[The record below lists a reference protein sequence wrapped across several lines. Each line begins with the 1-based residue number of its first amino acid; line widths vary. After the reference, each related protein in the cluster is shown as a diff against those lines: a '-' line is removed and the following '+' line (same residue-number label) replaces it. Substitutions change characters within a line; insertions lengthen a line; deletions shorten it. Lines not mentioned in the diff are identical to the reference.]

1 MSNLTQNAIPRGIQ
15 AVRAEANIGQ
25 VIGELNTAF
34 ADFRN
39 KNDTRL
45 DTIER
50 QLEQDATV
58 AASRQMGNFD
68 TKPASRFQAHYAAKP
83 DFQAS
88 SEPVAMQD
96 FLKGIAGLK
105 TTEGVRA
112 ALAGGV
118 DTTGGFTIPSRLAP
132 SVLDAMTAQSSVLTA
147 GAGLTLIEPS
157 QTFTTAAVDTV
168 PTAAWRAESANIA
181 ESDPAFRAIL
191 AAPKSLAFF
200 FKISRELL
208 ADGSDISRA
217 LTTAIA
223 QSFAL
228 ALDAAALRGS
238 GTAPT
243 PRGLLNT
250 AGVHAVTSGAN
261 GATLANYNKLF
272 EAVTAILSAD
282 HGMPSAAIMN
292 PRSLVKL
299 GSLLDTTSQPMQVPG
314 MLQPLKLLQ
323 TSQIPVN
330 LNVGTSTDCS
340 EIYLGDFTQMQ
351 FIVRENVSIQLL
363 RERFAETG
371 QLAFVGHVRAD
382 VAVMRPKSF
391 AVISGV
397 RA

>member
-1 MSNLTQNAIPRGIQ
+1 MNENTTPRGIQ
-15 AVRAEANIGQ
+15 SVRAESNIPELIRG
-25 VIGELNTAF
+25 VNAALGEFKA
-34 ADFRN
+34 

-50 QLEQDATV
+50 QLEQDATI
-58 AASRQMGNFD
+58 AASRQMGNYD
-68 TKPASRFQAHYAAKP
+68 TKPASKFQAHFAAKP
-83 DFQAS
+83 DYQAS
-88 SEPVAMQD
+88 SEPVEMQA

-132 SVLDAMTAQSSVLTA
+132 SILDAMTAQSSVLTA

-157 QTFTTAAVDTV
+157 QVFTTAAIDTI
-168 PTAAWRAESANIA
+168 PSAAWRAESGSIA

-208 ADGSDISRA
+208 ADGTDLSRA

-261 GATLANYNKLF
+261 GAALTNYSKLF
-272 EAVTAILSAD
+272 EGVTSILSAD
-282 HGMPSAAIMN
+282 HGMPTAAIMH
-292 PRSLVKL
+292 PRTLVKL
-299 GSLLDTTSQPMQVPG
+299 GGLLDSTNQPMQVPG
-314 MLQPLKLLQ
+314 MLANLKLLQ

-340 EIYLGDFTQMQ
+340 EIFMGDFTQLQ
-351 FIVRENVSIQLL
+351 FIMRESMTIQLL

>member
-1 MSNLTQNAIPRGIQ
+1 MNENTTPRGIQ
-15 AVRAEANIGQ
+15 SVRAESNIPELIRG
-25 VIGELNTAF
+25 VNAALGEFKA
-34 ADFRN
+34 

-50 QLEQDATV
+50 QLEQDATI
-58 AASRQMGNFD
+58 AASRQMGNYD
-68 TKPASRFQAHYAAKP
+68 TKPASKFQAHFAAKP
-83 DFQAS
+83 DYQAS
-88 SEPVAMQD
+88 SEPVEMQA

-132 SVLDAMTAQSSVLTA
+132 SILDAMTAQSSVLTA

-157 QTFTTAAVDTV
+157 QVFTTAAIDTI
-168 PTAAWRAESANIA
+168 PSAAWRAESGSIA

-208 ADGSDISRA
+208 ADGTDLSRA

-250 AGVHAVTSGAN
+250 AGVHSITSGAN
-261 GATLANYNKLF
+261 GSALTNYSKLF
-272 EAVTAILSAD
+272 EGVTSILSAD
-282 HGMPSAAIMN
+282 HSIPTAAIMH

-299 GSLLDTTSQPMQVPG
+299 GSLLDTTNQPMQVPG
-314 MLQPLKLLQ
+314 MLTNVKLLQ

-330 LNVGTSTDCS
+330 LTVGASTDCS
-340 EIYLGDFTQMQ
+340 EIYLGDFTQLQYIM
-351 FIVRENVSIQLL
+351 RESVSIALL
-363 RERFAETG
+363 REAFATTG
-371 QLAFVGHVRAD
+371 ELGFVGHVRCD
-382 VAVMRPKSF
+382 VAVLRPKAF
-391 AVISGV
+391 AIITGV
-397 RA
+397 R

>member
-1 MSNLTQNAIPRGIQ
+1 MNANTIPRGIQ
-15 AVRAEANIGQ
+15 SVHAESSIPELIRGVNVAL
-25 VIGELNTAF
+25 GEFKA
-34 ADFRN
+34 

-50 QLEQDATV
+50 QLEQDATLH
-58 AASRQMGNFD
+58 AAHQIGNFASA
-68 TKPASRFQAHYAAKP
+68 KPASRFQAHYAAKP

-118 DTTGGFTIPSRLAP
+118 DTSGGFTIPSRLAP
-132 SVLDAMTAQSSVLTA
+132 SVLDALTAQSSVLTA

-340 EIYLGDFTQMQ
+340 EIYMGDFSQLQYIM
-351 FIVRENVSIQLL
+351 RENVSIQLL

>member
-1 MSNLTQNAIPRGIQ
+1 MNANTIPRGIQ
-15 AVRAEANIGQ
+15 SVHAESSIPELIRGVNVAL
-25 VIGELNTAF
+25 GEFKA
-34 ADFRN
+34 

-45 DTIER
+45 DAIER
-50 QLEQDATV
+50 QLEQDATLH
-58 AASRQMGNFD
+58 AAHQIGNFAS
-68 TKPASRFQAHYAAKP
+68 TKPTSRFQAHYAAKP

-88 SEPVAMQD
+88 SQPVAMQD

-132 SVLDAMTAQSSVLTA
+132 SVLDAVVAQSSVLAA

-157 QTFTTAAVDTV
+157 QVFTTAAVDTV
-168 PTAAWRAESANIA
+168 PTAAWRAESANIV
-181 ESDPAFRAIL
+181 ESDPSFRAIL

-238 GTAPT
+238 GAAPT

-250 AGVHAVTSGAN
+250 SGVHAVTSGAN

-272 EAVTAILSAD
+272 EGVTSILSAD
-282 HGMPSAAIMN
+282 HGMPGAAIMH

-299 GSLLDTTSQPMQVPG
+299 GSLLDSTNQPMQVPG
-314 MLQPLKLLQ
+314 MLANVKMLQ

-330 LNVGTSTDCS
+330 LAVGTSTDCS
-340 EIYLGDFTQMQ
+340 EIFMGDFTQMQ
-351 FIVRENVSIQLL
+351 FIVRESMSIQLL

-382 VAVMRPKSF
+382 IAVMRPKSF
-391 AVISGV
+391 AIISGIK
-397 RA
+397 A

>member
-1 MSNLTQNAIPRGIQ
+1 MNENTTPRGIQ
-15 AVRAEANIGQ
+15 SVRAESNIPELIRG
-25 VIGELNTAF
+25 VNAALGEFKA
-34 ADFRN
+34 

-50 QLEQDATV
+50 QLEQDATI
-58 AASRQMGNFD
+58 AASRQMGNYD
-68 TKPASRFQAHYAAKP
+68 TKPASKFQAHFAAKP
-83 DFQAS
+83 DYQAS
-88 SEPVAMQD
+88 SEPVEMQA

-132 SVLDAMTAQSSVLTA
+132 SILDAMTAQSSVLTA

-157 QTFTTAAVDTV
+157 QVFTTAAIDTI
-168 PTAAWRAESANIA
+168 PSAAWRAESGSIA

-208 ADGSDISRA
+208 ADGTDLSRA

-243 PRGLLNT
+243 PRGL
-250 AGVHAVTSGAN
+250 
-261 GATLANYNKLF
+261 
-272 EAVTAILSAD
+272 
-282 HGMPSAAIMN
+282 
-292 PRSLVKL
+292 
-299 GSLLDTTSQPMQVPG
+299 
-314 MLQPLKLLQ
+314 
-323 TSQIPVN
+323 
-330 LNVGTSTDCS
+330 
-340 EIYLGDFTQMQ
+340 
-351 FIVRENVSIQLL
+351 
-363 RERFAETG
+363 
-371 QLAFVGHVRAD
+371 
-382 VAVMRPKSF
+382 
-391 AVISGV
+391 
-397 RA
+397 

>member
-1 MSNLTQNAIPRGIQ
+1 MSNTTQNTIPRGIQ
-15 AVRAEANIGQ
+15 AVNAEVNIAEMIRDVNSAFSEFRA
-25 VIGELNTAF
+25 
-34 ADFRN
+34 
-39 KNDTRL
+39 KNDSRL

-105 TTEGVRA
+105 STDSVRA

-132 SVLDAMTAQSSVLTA
+132 SVLDAVVAQSSVLTA

-168 PTAAWRAESANIA
+168 PTAAWRAESANIV
-181 ESDPAFRAIL
+181 ESDPSFRAIL

-208 ADGSDISRA
+208 ADGSDLSRA

-250 AGVHAVTSGAN
+250 SGVHAISSGAN
-261 GATLANYNKLF
+261 GAALTNYSKLF
-272 EAVTAILSAD
+272 EGVTAILSAD
-282 HGMPSAAIMN
+282 HGMPSAAIVH
-292 PRSLVKL
+292 PRTLVKL
-299 GSLLDTTSQPMQVPG
+299 GGLLDSTNQPLNVPT

>member
-1 MSNLTQNAIPRGIQ
+1 MQDLNETITALTGAFGAFKAAQTSRIDAI
-15 AVRAEANIGQ
+15 E
-25 VIGELNTAF
+25 
-34 ADFRN
+34 
-39 KNDTRL
+39 K
-45 DTIER
+45 
-50 QLEQDATV
+50 QLETDATV

-68 TKPASRFQAHYAAKP
+68 TKPASRFQAHYSKKP
-83 DFQAS
+83 DFQAN
-88 SEPVAMQD
+88 SEPVEMQA

-118 DTTGGFTIPSRLAP
+118 DTSGGFAVPSRLAP
-132 SVLDAMTAQSSVLTA
+132 SILDAMTAQSSVLTA
-147 GAGLTLIEPS
+147 GAGLTLIEPA
-157 QTFTTAAVDTV
+157 QLFTTAAIDTV
-168 PTAAWRAESANIA
+168 PSAAWRAEAGSIA
-181 ESDPAFRAIL
+181 ESDPVFRAIL
-191 AAPKSLAFF
+191 AAPKSLAFY

-208 ADGSDISRA
+208 ADATDISRA

-261 GATLANYNKLF
+261 GAALTNYGKLF

-282 HGMPSAAIMN
+282 HGMAGAAIMH

-299 GSLLDTTSQPMQVPG
+299 GSLLDTTNQPLNVPT
-314 MLQPLKLLQ
+314 MLQPLKMLQ

-330 LNVGTSTDCS
+330 LTVGTSNDCS
-340 EIYLGDFTQMQ
+340 EIFMGDFSQMQ

-382 VAVMRPKSF
+382 IAVM
-391 AVISGV
+391 
-397 RA
+397 